1 MWSGR
6 KAITLPYLCEQMFQY
21 TSFQYTVENK
31 DENKHKMLS
40 YKQ

>member
-6 KAITLPYLCEQMFQY
+6 KAITFPYLCEQMFQY
-21 TSFQYTVENK
+21 TSFQYTKGNKAENK
-31 DENKHKMLS
+31 QEMLS